1 MTMKMISSTS
11 TINSKYYNI
20 KELNPLQPDYHSS
33 FGMFHVNMA
42 SLNKH
47 IDDLRLII
55 SLLEY
60 KFDIIGISEHKI
72 KKGDVP
78 TANVDIPGYE
88 TFVIRTNGLF
98 TWWNWFLSKKSNI
111 NYTERTDLALNS
123 SGNFESIFIEIN
135 FPERKNLIVGCIY
148 RHPTSK
154 ISITDFN
161 TKHINPLLQTISD
174 ENKQCV
180 LMGGF
185 NIDLL
190 KCDTN
195 NDSNLFLNNLSSI
208 FYLLHMYYNQLDY
221 TLNH

>member
-1 MTMKMISSTS
+1 
-11 TINSKYYNI
+11 
-20 KELNPLQPDYHSS
+20 
-33 FGMFHVNMA
+33 MFHVNMD

-47 IDDLRLII
+47 IDDLRSII
-55 SLLEY
+55 SLLEC

-72 KKGDVP
+72 YKGDVP
-78 TANVDIPGYE
+78 TANVDIPGYQ
-88 TFVIRTNGLF
+88 TFLYEPTESSHGGTGFYLKN
-98 TWWNWFLSKKSNI
+98 NI

-123 SGNFESIFIEIN
+123 FGNFESIFIEIN
-135 FPERKNLIVGCIY
+135 FSERKNLIVGCIY

-161 TKHINPLLQTISD
+161 TKHIDPLLQTISD

-180 LMGGF
+180 LMGDF

-195 NDSNLFLNNLSSI
+195 NDSILFHNNLSSNSFTPYVLQPTRLRSKSLIDNI
-208 FYLLHMYYNQLDY
+208 F
-221 TLNH
+221 

>member
-1 MTMKMISSTS
+1 
-11 TINSKYYNI
+11 
-20 KELNPLQPDYHSS
+20 
-33 FGMFHVNMA
+33 MFHVNMA
-42 SLNKH
+42 SLKH

-72 KKGDVP
+72 KIKGNVP
-78 TANVDIPGYE
+78 TANVDIAGYQTLYE
-88 TFVIRTNGLF
+88 PT
-98 TWWNWFLSKKSNI
+98 KSSHGGTGFYLKNNI
-111 NYTERTDLALNS
+111 NYTERADLALNTS
-123 SGNFESIFIEIN
+123 VNFESIFIEIN
-135 FPERKNLIVGCIY
+135 FPERKILIVGCIY

-161 TKHINPLLQTISD
+161 TKHIDPLLQTISD

-180 LMGGF
+180 LMGDF

-195 NDSNLFLNNLSSI
+195 NDSNLFLNNLSSNFFTPYVLQPTRLRSKSLIDNI
-208 FYLLHMYYNQLDY
+208 FSTRLRIPHIVAIY
-221 TLNH
+221 